1 MTRRILVDVKYL
13 NVLVQECKQKNQA
26 EELPELDAALSN
38 FSLFRSEVNYGISR
52 MSVSAGYML

>member
-1 MTRRILVDVKYL
+1 ML
-13 NVLVQECKQKNQA
+13 
-26 EELPELDAALSN
+26 ELDAALSN